1 MTRRL
6 SYYCVTLYG
15 GRMTIVKSSG
25 MRKVKNVV
33 YAEEGTNNID
43 SVSLATKEEID
54 HFLNFSGRTD
64 EDIRIVD

>member
-1 MTRRL
+1 
-6 SYYCVTLYG
+6 
-15 GRMTIVKSSG
+15 MTIVKSSG